1 MSMDKLQEKIRKL
14 KNPTMLDLTIIPEYI
29 PVHVYDQAGSI
40 ADAYLQFSEALL
52 EALKDTIPA
61 VRFHFNSFAVL
72 GPDALTLLQEVM
84 TKAAAK
90 GYYVVMDAPD
100 SFSRA
105 GAQNFATRL
114 LASDAP
120 WPCDAL
126 TVPVYIGSDG
136 LQPYA
141 EQLKNTDKAVFAVL
155 RTANKTASELQDL
168 LTGGRLVHTAAAD
181 MVKRFGESLLCRC
194 GYSKIG
200 AVGAANAADS
210 LRNLRS
216 KYKDMFLLVDGYD
229 YSNTNAKNCSFAF
242 DRLGHGAVVCAGKTI
257 TAAWLL
263 EDTNGKDYVRQA
275 VEAAERTK
283 KNLLR
288 YVTVL

>member
-1 MSMDKLQEKIRKL
+1 MSMDKLQDKIRKL
-14 KNPTMLDLTIIPEYI
+14 KNPTMLDLTIIPEHI
-29 PVHVYDQAGSI
+29 PAHIYDEAGSF

-52 EALKDTIPA
+52 EALKELIPA

-72 GPDALTLLQEVM
+72 GPEGLELLREVM
-84 TKAAAK
+84 IKATDK
-90 GYYVVMDAPD
+90 GYYVVLDAPD
-100 SFSRA
+100 NFSRQSA
-105 GAQNFATRL
+105 ENMAKRL
-114 LASDAP
+114 LAADAI
-120 WPCDAL
+120 WLCDAL

-155 RTANKTASELQDL
+155 RTANKTAPELQDL
-168 LTGGRLVHTAAAD
+168 LTGGRLVHTAGAD
-181 MVKRFGESLLCRC
+181 LVKRLGEPLLSRC

-200 AVGAANAADS
+200 AVGAANAANS
-210 LRNLRS
+210 LQNLRG

-229 YSNTNAKNCSFAF
+229 YSNANAKNCSFAF
-242 DRLGHGAVVCAGKTI
+242 DKLGHGAVVCAGKTI

-288 YVTVL
+288 YVTIL

>member
-29 PVHVYDQAGSI
+29 PVHVYDEAGSI

-52 EALKDTIPA
+52 EALRELIPA

-72 GPDALTLLQEVM
+72 GPDGLELLREVM
-84 TKAAAK
+84 TKAADK

-100 SFSRA
+100 NFSKQST
-105 GAQNFATRL
+105 QNMATRL
-114 LASDAP
+114 LTPDAI

-141 EQLKNTDKAVFAVL
+141 EQLKNGDKAIFAVL
-155 RTANKTASELQDL
+155 RTANKTAPELQDL
-168 LTGGRLVHTAAAD
+168 LTGGRLVHTAGAD
-181 MVKRFGESLLCRC
+181 MVKRFGEPLLSRC

-200 AVGAANAADS
+200 AIGAANAADS
-210 LRNLRS
+210 LRNLRT

-229 YSNTNAKNCSFAF
+229 YSNANAKNCSFAF
-242 DRLGHGAVVCAGKTI
+242 DKLGHGAVVCAGKTI

-263 EDTNGKDYVRQA
+263 EDTNGKDYVQQA

>member
-1 MSMDKLQEKIRKL
+1 MSMDKLQDKIRKL
-14 KNPTMLDLTIIPEYI
+14 KNPTMLDLTIIPEHI
-29 PVHVYDQAGSI
+29 PVHIYDDTGSI
-40 ADAYLQFSEALL
+40 ADAYAQFSEALL

-61 VRFHFNSFAVL
+61 VRFHFNTFAVL
-72 GPDALTLLQEVM
+72 GPDGLELLGEVM
-84 TKAAAK
+84 AKAAQK
-90 GYYVVMDAPD
+90 GYYVLLDAPD
-100 SFSRA
+100 NFSRPSTQNM
-105 GAQNFATRL
+105 AQRL
-114 LASDAP
+114 LAADAM

-141 EQLKNTDKAVFAVL
+141 ELLKNCDKAIFAVL
-155 RTANKTASELQDL
+155 RTANKTAPELQDL

-181 MVKRFGESLLCRC
+181 MVKRFGEPLLCRC

-229 YSNTNAKNCSFAF
+229 YSNANAKNCSFAF
-242 DRLGHGAVVCAGKTI
+242 DKLGHGAVVCAGKTI

-263 EDTNGKDYVRQA
+263 EDTNGKHYVQQA

>member
-1 MSMDKLQEKIRKL
+1 MSTDKLQDKIRKL
-14 KNPTMLDLTIIPEYI
+14 KNPTMLDLTLIPEYI
-29 PVHVYDQAGSI
+29 PVHIYNEAGSI
-40 ADAYLQFSEALL
+40 ADAYLQFANALL

-61 VRFHFNSFAVL
+61 VRFHFNTFAVWGSDGL
-72 GPDALTLLQEVM
+72 QLLQEV
-84 TKAAAK
+84 TQKAK
-90 GYYVVMDAPD
+90 KLGYYVVLDAPD
-100 SFSRA
+100 NFSRQS
-105 GAQNFATRL
+105 AQNMATRL
-114 LASDAP
+114 LAEDSV

-126 TVPVYIGSDG
+126 TVPVYMGSDG

-141 EQLKNTDKAVFAVL
+141 ELLKGCDKAVFAVL
-155 RTANKTASELQDL
+155 RTANKTAAELQDL

-181 MVKRFGESLLCRC
+181 MVKRFGEPLLCRG

-210 LRNLRS
+210 LRNLRA
-216 KYKDMFLLVDGYD
+216 KYKDIFLLVEGYD
-229 YSNTNAKNCSFAF
+229 YSNANAKNCSFAF
-242 DRLGHGAVVCAGKTI
+242 DQLGHGAVVCTGKTI

-263 EDTNGKDYVRQA
+263 EDTSGQDYVRQA

>member
-1 MSMDKLQEKIRKL
+1 M
-14 KNPTMLDLTIIPEYI
+14 
-29 PVHVYDQAGSI
+29 
-40 ADAYLQFSEALL
+40 
-52 EALKDTIPA
+52 EALKETVPA
-61 VRFHFNSFAVL
+61 VRFHFNTFAVL
-72 GPDALTLLQEVM
+72 GSDGLELLKEVM
-84 TKAAAK
+84 EKAASK
-90 GYYVVMDAPD
+90 GYYVVMDAPEN
-100 SFSRA
+100 FSRQSTENMA
-105 GAQNFATRL
+105 KRL
-114 LASDAP
+114 LATDAI

-126 TVPVYIGSDG
+126 TVPVYMGSDG

-141 EQLKNTDKAVFAVL
+141 EQLKNADKAVFAVL
-155 RTANKTASELQDL
+155 RTANKSASELQDL

-181 MVKRFGESLLCRC
+181 IVKRFGEPLLCRC

-200 AVGAANAADS
+200 AVGAANSSDS
-210 LRNLRS
+210 LRNLRA

-229 YSNTNAKNCSFAF
+229 YSNANAKNCSLAF
-242 DRLGHGAVVCAGKTI
+242 DKLGHGAVVCAGKTI

-288 YVTVL
+288 YVTIL